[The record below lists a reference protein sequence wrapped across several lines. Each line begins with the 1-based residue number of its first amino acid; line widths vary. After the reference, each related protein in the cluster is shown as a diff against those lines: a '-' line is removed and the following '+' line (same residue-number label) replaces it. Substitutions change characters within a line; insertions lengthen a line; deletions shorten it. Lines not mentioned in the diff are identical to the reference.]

1 MIFKHNDTPTGH
13 KYLKLSQSQFQLI
26 NGIGFF
32 ITQRPIT
39 IKNIGIKI
47 TITPNMNHKYAIFKK

>member
-26 NGIGFF
+26 NGIAFLLLKD
-32 ITQRPIT
+32 Q
-39 IKNIGIKI
+39 
-47 TITPNMNHKYAIFKK
+47 